1 MRQKP
6 RLVRQDPGLVR
17 QKPRLVRQEPGL
29 VRQRGWCVSA
39 MERQQMKRQWMN
51 RL

>member
-17 QKPRLVRQEPGL
+17 QKPRLVRQDPGL
-29 VRQRGWCVSA
+29 VRQCV
-39 MERQQMKRQWMN
+39 EGQQMKRQWMN